1 MNELFVRIVNAGIT
15 GGWIALGI
23 LLLRPLLKRTPRWI
37 VCLLWALVALRL
49 LIPVE
54 FSSSFSLLPSAQVI
68 PTDIVTTETPAID
81 RGIAHINAV
90 VNPVLTEIAQPETNH
105 MEKLMGFGMQLWLC
119 GMAVMVL
126 YSIVSY
132 IYLAFKTRIKVK
144 QQKRVYLCDAID
156 SPFILGVVFP
166 KIYLP
171 SELNDRQQADV
182 LAHEFAH
189 LKRRDHL
196 WKPLGFLLLCIY
208 WFNPLLWVAY
218 IFLCRDIEQACDEK
232 VIKAMNSEEKVR

>member
-1 MNELFVRIVNAGIT
+1 MNDLFIRIVNAGII
-15 GGWIALGI
+15 GGWIALGV
-23 LLLRPLLKRTPRWI
+23 LLVRPLLKHTPRWI

-49 LIPVE
+49 LIPVG

-81 RGIAHINAV
+81 SGIAPINAV

-132 IYLAFKTRIKVK
+132 IYLAF
-144 QQKRVYLCDAID
+144 
-156 SPFILGVVFP
+156 
-166 KIYLP
+166 
-171 SELNDRQQADV
+171 
-182 LAHEFAH
+182 
-189 LKRRDHL
+189 
-196 WKPLGFLLLCIY
+196 
-208 WFNPLLWVAY
+208 
-218 IFLCRDIEQACDEK
+218 
-232 VIKAMNSEEKVR
+232 